1 MSRQR
6 KVVLNPV
13 KFDADQVQA
22 ISSALQTISLEDR
35 MSGSLISSAESKFAL
50 PPRSSVHTVRS
61 KDTKKTTKSLASE
74 FNIDFS
80 PSVPEKKKPVLQ
92 EPPKKKEEPVK
103 QKEKDLNDWLDDLL
117 G

>member
-13 KFDADQVQA
+13 KFDADQVQV
-22 ISSALQTISLEDR
+22 ISSALQSIPLEDR
-35 MSGSLISSAESKFAL
+35 MSGYLISSAESRFGLA
-50 PPRSSVHTVRS
+50 PRSSVHTVSS
-61 KDTKKTTKSLASE
+61 KNTEKTTKPLASE
-74 FNIDFS
+74 FNMDFS

-92 EPPKKKEEPVK
+92 EPPKKEEPVK